1 MKSWQAFCMERN
13 NSWFSPGRIL
23 ALCGVL
29 FGLSVVLSLGFGAAW
44 ITPYEMWQAV
54 LEPDSVNARI
64 LLHVRL
70 PRTLGAVL
78 AGAGL
83 AVAGVIIQSVLN
95 NPMASPSIIGVN
107 AGAGLAAALCC
118 GLFPAVPLITT
129 AAAFAGALLA
139 VLLVYGIAQK
149 TGASR
154 ITLILA
160 GVAVNSFLNAGTD
173 TVTTLIPDALI
184 GSAAFRL
191 GGLAGVSLRL
201 LRPAAAF
208 IVLGVGAAFLL
219 RHELDILALGE
230 STAKSLGMPVELC
243 RFLLLM
249 VAAALAGA
257 SVSFAGLLGFVG
269 LIVPHMA
276 RFFVGNESR
285 FLIPL
290 SALVG
295 GGFLTLCDLLSRL
308 IFSPYEV
315 PVGIFMSFLGA
326 PFFIWLLLR
335 QRGGRRH
342 D

>member
-1 MKSWQAFCMERN
+1 MKNLQTSCMGKN
-13 NSWFSPGRIL
+13 KLSP
-23 ALCGVL
+23 
-29 FGLSVVLSLGFGAAW
+29 FGLLCICGGLFCLAVLLSLGVGAAK
-44 ITPYEMWQAV
+44 ITPYEMWQAM
-54 LEPDSVNARI
+54 LSPESANARI
-64 LLHVRL
+64 LVHVRL
-70 PRTLGAVL
+70 PRTIGAVL

-118 GLFPAVPLITT
+118 GLFPTVPLATT
-129 AAAFAGALLA
+129 AAAFSGALLA
-139 VLLVYGIAQK
+139 VLLVYGIAKK

-173 TVTTLIPDALI
+173 TITTLIPDALI
-184 GSAAFRL
+184 GSASFRL

-201 LRPAAAF
+201 LRPAAVF
-208 IVLGVGAAFLL
+208 IIVGIVLAMLL
-219 RHELDILALGE
+219 HHELDVLALGE
-230 STAKSLGMPVELC
+230 STAKSLGMSVELC
-243 RFLLLM
+243 RFILLM
-249 VAAALAGA
+249 TAAALAGA

-269 LIVPHMA
+269 LIIPHMA
-276 RFFVGNESR
+276 RFLVGTESR
-285 FLIPL
+285 FLVPF
-290 SALVG
+290 SALLG
-295 GGFLTLCDLLSRL
+295 GSFLTICDVLSRL
-308 IFSPYEV
+308 IFAPFEV
-315 PVGIFMSFLGA
+315 PVGILMSFLGA